1 MSDYLD
7 VSVPAAISQDAIGG
21 GAGPERHDTPDG
33 DHRDRQG
40 THRVGDRV
48 GSVTFTQDGKLIAG
62 MPLVATR
69 EVRRPNPFQR
79 VYIGAVRVWRSLFG
93 ALAPG

>member
-1 MSDYLD
+1 M
-7 VSVPAAISQDAIGG
+7 Q
-21 GAGPERHDTPDG
+21 
-33 DHRDRQG
+33 
-40 THRVGDRV
+40 VGDRV

-79 VYIGAVRVWRSLFG
+79 VWIGSVRVWRALFG
-93 ALAPG
+93 TLAPG